1 MDCSNVNKH
10 RQKKVFLFDI
20 YLCFNYYSKQML
32 NLEVNCMTLVLLGT
46 HFPPLKANSN
56 IRVIQT

>member
-10 RQKKVFLFDI
+10 RQINVFLFDI
-20 YLCFNYYSKQML
+20 YLYFNYYSKQKL
-32 NLEVNCMTLVLLGT
+32 NLEVTSMTVVLFGT